1 MKQFASILVLVFA
14 FTLSAQAQK
23 KRNEKRPELSIEQQT
38 NLAIKQ
44 MTLTLDLSE
53 KQQNQITPIMTAQA
67 ASKKTAMEKRRE
79 MRKNKTKPTADE
91 IYEMKSK
98 FLDNQIAFK
107 NSMKEILNEEQF
119 EKFQKIAKRKM
130 KKGKDMK
137 QKAMMKKRKM
147 IKDEKGQ

>member
-23 KRNEKRPELSIEQQT
+23 KRNEKRPDLSIEQQT

-119 EKFQKIAKRKM
+119 EKFQKMAKRKM

>member
-14 FTLSAQAQK
+14 FTLSTQAQK

-67 ASKKTAMEKRRE
+67 ASKKNAMEKRRE

-147 IKDEKGQ
+147 IKDEKGH

>member
-1 MKQFASILVLVFA
+1 LVLVFA

-67 ASKKTAMEKRRE
+67 TSKKTAMEKRRE

-119 EKFQKIAKRKM
+119 QKFQKMAKRKM

-137 QKAMMKKRKM
+137 QKAMMKKRKR

>member
-38 NLAIKQ
+38 NLGIKQ

-107 NSMKEILNEEQF
+107 I
-119 EKFQKIAKRKM
+119 
-130 KKGKDMK
+130 
-137 QKAMMKKRKM
+137 
-147 IKDEKGQ
+147 

>member
-67 ASKKTAMEKRRE
+67 ASKKTAKEKRRE

-119 EKFQKIAKRKM
+119 EKFQKMAKRKM

>member
-14 FTLSAQAQK
+14 FTLSTQAQK

-67 ASKKTAMEKRRE
+67 ESKKNAMEKRRE

-119 EKFQKIAKRKM
+119 EKFQKMAKRKM

>member
-119 EKFQKIAKRKM
+119 EKFQKMAKRKM

>member
-14 FTLSAQAQK
+14 FTLSTQAQK

-53 KQQNQITPIMTAQA
+53 KQQNQITPIMTSQA

-79 MRKNKTKPTADE
+79 MRKDKTKPTADE

-130 KKGKDMK
+130 
-137 QKAMMKKRKM
+137 
-147 IKDEKGQ
+147 

>member
-67 ASKKTAMEKRRE
+67 ASKKTAMEKRRK

-107 NSMKEILNEEQF
+107 NSMKEILSEKQF
-119 EKFQKIAKRKM
+119 EKFQKMAKRKM

-137 QKAMMKKRKM
+137 QKAMMKKRKR

>member
-67 ASKKTAMEKRRE
+67 ASKKTAMEKRRK

-107 NSMKEILNEEQF
+107 NSMKEILSEKQF
-119 EKFQKIAKRKM
+119 EKFQKMA
-130 KKGKDMK
+130 
-137 QKAMMKKRKM
+137 
-147 IKDEKGQ
+147 

>member
-1 MKQFASILVLVFA
+1 MKQFASILVLAFA

-23 KRNEKRPELSIEQQT
+23 KRNDKRPELSIEQQT

-53 KQQNQITPIMTAQA
+53 KQQNQITPVMTAQA

-119 EKFQKIAKRKM
+119 EKFQKMAKRKM

>member
-1 MKQFASILVLVFA
+1 
-14 FTLSAQAQK
+14 
-23 KRNEKRPELSIEQQT
+23 
-38 NLAIKQ
+38 

-107 NSMKEILNEEQF
+107 NSMKEILSEKQF
-119 EKFQKIAKRKM
+119 EKFQKMAKIKI

>member
-14 FTLSAQAQK
+14 FTLSAQAQE
-23 KRNEKRPELSIEQQT
+23 KRNKKRPELSIEQQT
-38 NLAIKQ
+38 SLAIKQ
-44 MTLTLDLSE
+44 MTLNLDLSE
-53 KQQNQITPIMTAQA
+53 KQQNQITPLMTAQA
-67 ASKKTAMEKRRE
+67 ASKKTAMEKRKE
-79 MRKNKTKPTADE
+79 MIKNKTKPTADE
-91 IYEMKSK
+91 IYEMKSN

-119 EKFQKIAKRKM
+119 EKFQKMAKRKM

-137 QKAMMKKRKM
+137 QKLMKKKRKM

>member
-14 FTLSAQAQK
+14 FTLSTQAQK

-67 ASKKTAMEKRRE
+67 ASKKNAMEKRRE

>member
-1 MKQFASILVLVFA
+1 MKQFASILVLAFA

-23 KRNEKRPELSIEQQT
+23 KRNDKRPELSIEQQT

-67 ASKKTAMEKRRE
+67 ASKKTAMEKRGE

-119 EKFQKIAKRKM
+119 QKFQKMAKRKM
-130 KKGKDMK
+130 KKGKDMN
-137 QKAMMKKRKM
+137 QKAMMKKRKR
-147 IKDEKGQ
+147 IKDEKGH

>member
-14 FTLSAQAQK
+14 FTLSTQAQK

>member
-14 FTLSAQAQK
+14 FTLSTQAQK

-119 EKFQKIAKRKM
+119 LKFQKMAKRKI

>member
-67 ASKKTAMEKRRE
+67 ASKKNAMEKRRE

-119 EKFQKIAKRKM
+119 EKFQKMAKRKM

>member
-1 MKQFASILVLVFA
+1 MKQFTSILVLVFA

>member
-23 KRNEKRPELSIEQQT
+23 KRNEKRPELTIEQQT

-119 EKFQKIAKRKM
+119 EKFQKMAKRKM

>member
-1 MKQFASILVLVFA
+1 MKQFACILVLVFA

-119 EKFQKIAKRKM
+119 EKFQKMAKRKM

>member
-23 KRNEKRPELSIEQQT
+23 KRNDKRPELTIEQQT

-119 EKFQKIAKRKM
+119 EKFQKMAKRKM

>member
-67 ASKKTAMEKRRE
+67 ASKKNAMEKRRE

-119 EKFQKIAKRKM
+119 EKFQKMAKRKM

-147 IKDEKGQ
+147 IKDEKGH